1 MKRNI
6 LCLGMLVMA
15 LAFGMTVVG
24 CATASTDGDGSQTSK
39 LGQHKA
45 VGTWTM
51 TTTIGETSLTYT
63 YIINGEP
70 FKKEGSYSVTSTKE
84 GETSEDAHP
93 IVGETGSWE
102 VLGGSSELIF
112 TRSDTGEKYIGE
124 IFFKKLVIG
133 RYVYRGNSMVPS
145 GKKTEELLTFTKQ

>member
-6 LCLGMLVMA
+6 LRLGMLVMA

-24 CATASTDGDGSQTSK
+24 CATASTDGDGSQASK
-39 LGQHKA
+39 LGQHQA
-45 VGTWTM
+45 VGSWTAYIPELSM
-51 TTTIGETSLTYT
+51 TGT

-70 FKKEGSYSVTSTKE
+70 FKKEGSYSVTMTKE
-84 GETSEDAHP
+84 GETSEDTQTFM
-93 IVGETGSWE
+93 GETGSWE
-102 VLGGSSELIF
+102 VRGGSSGEIIF

-133 RYVYRGNSMVPS
+133 AYVYQDNSWLRVGEKL
-145 GKKTEELLTFTKQ
+145 GKEIFTFTKQ